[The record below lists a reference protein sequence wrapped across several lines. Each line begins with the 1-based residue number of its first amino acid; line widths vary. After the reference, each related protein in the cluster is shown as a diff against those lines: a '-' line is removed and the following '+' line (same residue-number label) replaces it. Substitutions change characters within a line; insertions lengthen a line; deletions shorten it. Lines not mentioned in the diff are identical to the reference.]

1 LKNYEEEIKMPDFTT
16 LYNEYEHTNNVCQ
29 FCEDYRQDNVATRFL
44 LVRSLDKNNL
54 KDIIMAYST
63 ENTEGNVRALT
74 EKAYYSSITID
85 QLVDYIVGKRPEL
98 IQQREQELEGLPE
111 VLTDFPVVN
120 CGVRNDKV
128 DDIVKAFVRNKSLKS
143 MDALF
148 DELDNSMLPRIRQYS
163 LWSYYNQTSNDIIEL
178 FFLKHPS
185 VIPTLRKIHDIDFFI
200 KIGNDIVPF
209 DLKFTHISDSYFDLA
224 SQGIIRDERI
234 ETHDD
239 FYVDEASENSE
250 IKRIKAYYSAFKRSH
265 RDLALP
271 NLSGLEKS
279 DFCDLLIQTGD
290 PDAHSFV
297 VEMQRDH
304 STFVPATSDQLYP
317 LEWWNYKYQGER
329 LFCNNNRL
337 FVFLAYKNKFVDGRE
352 LKGKTAEIGMKINTL
367 LDNLTMEAIH
377 TVKYHYDKEASLVG
391 DYSALSLSTIYSE

>member
-1 LKNYEEEIKMPDFTT
+1 MMLDFAT
-16 LYNEYEHTNNVCQ
+16 LYNEYEHTKNVCQ
-29 FCEDYRQDNVATRFL
+29 FCTNYQHNNVAIRFL
-44 LVRSLDKNNL
+44 LIRSLAPNNL
-54 KDIIMAYST
+54 KDIITTYST
-63 ENTEGNVRALT
+63 ENTDGKERVLM
-74 EKAYYSSITID
+74 EKAYNSSVTID
-85 QLVDYIVGKRPEL
+85 QLIDYIVGKRSDL
-98 IQQREQELEGLPE
+98 IRQREQELEGLSE
-111 VLTDFPVVN
+111 VLLEFPVVN

-128 DDIVKAFVRNKSLKS
+128 DDIVKKFVRNKSLKT

-148 DELDNSMLPRIRQYS
+148 EELDNSMLPRIRQYS

-200 KIGNDIVPF
+200 KIGDDIVPF

-224 SQGIIRDERI
+224 SQGIIRDEST

-239 FYVDEASENSE
+239 FYVDDASKSSE
-250 IKRIKAYYSAFKRSH
+250 IKVIKAYYSAFKRTH
-265 RDLALP
+265 RELALP
-271 NLSGLEKS
+271 NLSGLEKN
-279 DFCDLLIQTGD
+279 DFCDLLIQSGD
-290 PDAHSFV
+290 IDAQNFV
-297 VEMQRDH
+297 EEMQRNH
-304 STFVPATSDQLYP
+304 SAFVPATSEQLYP

-337 FVFLAYKNKFVDGRE
+337 FVFLAYTNKFVDGRE
-352 LKGKTAEIGMKINTL
+352 LKGKTAEIGQKINTL
-367 LDNLTMEAIH
+367 LDNLTMADIH

>member
-1 LKNYEEEIKMPDFTT
+1 MPDFTS
-16 LYNEYEHTNNVCQ
+16 LYNECEHTNNVCQ
-29 FCEDYRQDNVATRFL
+29 FCADYRQNNVAIRFL
-44 LVRSLDKNNL
+44 LIRSLDKTNL
-54 KDIIMAYST
+54 KDIITTYST
-63 ENTEGNVRALT
+63 ENPDGNVRAFT
-74 EKAYYSSITID
+74 EKAYNSSVTID

-98 IQQREQELEGLPE
+98 IQQREQELEGLSE
-111 VLTDFPVVN
+111 VLSDFPVVN

-128 DDIVKAFVRNKSLKS
+128 DDIVKAFVRNKSLKT

-178 FFLKHPS
+178 FFLKHTS

-200 KIGNDIVPF
+200 KIGDEIVPF

-224 SQGIIRDERI
+224 SQGIIRDERT

-239 FYVDEASENSE
+239 FYVDDASESSE
-250 IKRIKAYYSAFKRSH
+250 IKVIKAYYSAFKRTH
-265 RDLALP
+265 RELALP
-271 NLSGLEKS
+271 NLSGLEKN

-290 PDAHSFV
+290 TDAQNFV
-297 VEMQRDH
+297 VEMQRNH
-304 STFVPATSDQLYP
+304 SAFVPATSEQLYS

-337 FVFLAYKNKFVDGRE
+337 FVFLAYTNKFVDGRE
-352 LKGKTAEIGMKINTL
+352 LKGKTAEIGQKINTL
-367 LDNLTMEAIH
+367 LDNLTMADIH